1 MKYPQ
6 IAKENGIQGSVLASF
21 TVEKDGSISNP
32 KIEKGIDPSL
42 DKEAIRVINA
52 IPKSTPFTETEDGE
66 AVVVRY
72 TLPFNFSLTGK
83 EISSDYSV
91 IGFKAEATEDSNKVI
106 VVGSGSMKD
115 KPVETLAEKFG
126 ADKPIYIVDG
136 ERTKEID
143 NIDPKDIESIS
154 VLKNESAISKYGDE
168 GKNGVIEVTTKSAI
182 TKSALK
188 DTAKDKLRI
197 SPEEIFVVVED
208 QPQFTGG
215 TKALMQYLRDN
226 IKYPKE
232 SHEKKIEGRV
242 IVNFVVNTDG
252 SISDVSVIRG
262 IDPMLDAEAMRVISE
277 MPNWKPG
284 MQRGEAVRVRFTLPI
299 VYRLRDEE
307 KTEKDPLDELK
318 GTIKE
323 VRVE

>member
-1 MKYPQ
+1 
-6 IAKENGIQGSVLASF
+6 
-21 TVEKDGSISNP
+21 
-32 KIEKGIDPSL
+32 
-42 DKEAIRVINA
+42 
-52 IPKSTPFTETEDGE
+52 
-66 AVVVRY
+66 
-72 TLPFNFSLTGK
+72 
-83 EISSDYSV
+83 
-91 IGFKAEATEDSNKVI
+91 
-106 VVGSGSMKD
+106 
-115 KPVETLAEKFG
+115 
-126 ADKPIYIVDG
+126 
-136 ERTKEID
+136 
-143 NIDPKDIESIS
+143 
-154 VLKNESAISKYGDE
+154 
-168 GKNGVIEVTTKSAI
+168 
-182 TKSALK
+182 
-188 DTAKDKLRI
+188 
-197 SPEEIFVVVED
+197 
-208 QPQFTGG
+208 
-215 TKALMQYLRDN
+215 MQYLRDN